1 MSRLHP
7 LHAILLAF
15 PLAFFSGGLVSD
27 IAYLKTAVIQW
38 SNFSAWLIAGGTV
51 FGGLVLLWALL
62 GAFSARR
69 MSRGV
74 ALFYLAMVA
83 VAWVAGLVNCFKHSA
98 DAWASVGAL
107 GLTLSTISTVA
118 SLLAAWIGHS
128 EARQ

>member
-1 MSRLHP
+1 MPRLHP

-15 PLAFFSGGLVSD
+15 PLALFTGGLVSD
-27 IAYLKTAVIQW
+27 IAYLKTEVLQW
-38 SNFSAWLIAGGTV
+38 SNFSAWLIMAGTV

-62 GAFSARR
+62 GAIFARR

-74 ALFYLAMVA
+74 GLLYLALVG

-98 DAWASVGAL
+98 DGWASVGAL
-107 GLTLSTISTVA
+107 GLTLSIISTLA
-118 SLLAAWIGHS
+118 ILAAAWVGHS